1 MSFVSTPIPL
11 PVSQGGTGES
21 NPSLI
26 AGAGITIGGPWPDQT
41 ISATG
46 TSYVEV
52 ANYAALPAP
61 ATVPGEIYVVLAST
75 GIYFINR
82 RSAGFYQ
89 SDGAAWTYLAEIGEN
104 YFNDANLEFFDDA
117 DPSKIVRFSLGG
129 LTTGTTRTYTTPN
142 ASGTLALTSDIPSPI
157 VSSVTASSPLASS
170 GGANP
175 NITITSPLPIANGG
189 TATATPGL
197 VAGTNIAVANPWPN
211 QTISFSGLL
220 PIASGGTETAT
231 PGLVAGTNIAIA
243 NPWPNQTVSFTGLL
257 PIASGGT
264 GTATPALV
272 AGAGISITGTWPNNT
287 ITNTAAAGAPTFTEF
302 TKDLGV
308 AQSSGTFDI
317 TGLAGL
323 TIGKFV
329 DIQQTSAAIATKGNA
344 QDENEFDSIDV
355 SGIVLD
361 AATIRAHWRATGVVV
376 GTYAFAYLVSA

>member
-1 MSFVSTPIPL
+1 MSFISTPTPL

-26 AGAGITIGGPWPDQT
+26 AGAGIVIAGPWPDQT
-41 ISATG
+41 ISATAS
-46 TSYVEV
+46 TYIEV

-61 ATVPGEIYVVLAST
+61 ATVPGAIYVVLAST

-89 SDGAAWTYLAEIGEN
+89 SDGIAWTYLAEIGEN

-117 DPSKIVRFSLGG
+117 DPSKIVKFQLGG
-129 LTTGTTRTYTTPN
+129 LTTGTTRTYATPN

-157 VSSVTASSPLASS
+157 VSTVTASAPLASS

-197 VAGTNIAVANPWPN
+197 VAGTNIAIANPWPN
-211 QTISFSGLL
+211 QTI
-220 PIASGGTETAT
+220 
-231 PGLVAGTNIAIA
+231 
-243 NPWPNQTVSFTGLL
+243 SFTGLL

-272 AGAGISITGTWPNNT
+272 AGASISITGTWPNNT
-287 ITNTAAAGAPTFTEF
+287 IANTAPALWTAFTQ
-302 TKDLGV
+302 DLGA

-323 TIGKFV
+323 TVGKYV
-329 DIQQTSAAIATKGNA
+329 DIQQTAASIASKGSA
-344 QDENEFDSIDV
+344 QDEGQFDAIEAW
-355 SGIVLD
+355 GIVLD
-361 AATIRAHWRATGVVV
+361 AATIRAQWRATGVAV